1 MKTFSTRTLL
11 AVRRERELVELSI
24 VLYRRL
30 RTATGRE
37 CAELFTH
44 AKNRETIAVIK
55 GLVSA
60 YAALKDAVEIPSEFF
75 TTKILLRISMQIM
88 VVLQA
93 RTRDPIAI
101 FKRIYDILQNV
112 VTGMRQ
118 RELSPRNYA
127 ECRRI
132 SGGAQ

>member
-1 MKTFSTRTLL
+1 MSEPMKTLTPRTLL

-30 RTATGRE
+30 RTDTGRE

-44 AKNRETIAVIK
+44 SKNRETIADIK

-60 YAALKDAVEIPSEFF
+60 YAALKDGAEMPSEFF

-93 RTRDPIAI
+93 R
-101 FKRIYDILQNV
+101 
-112 VTGMRQ
+112 
-118 RELSPRNYA
+118 
-127 ECRRI
+127 
-132 SGGAQ
+132 SGSFPP

>member
-1 MKTFSTRTLL
+1 MKTSSPLTLL

-44 AKNRETIAVIK
+44 SKNRETIADIK

-60 YAALKDAVEIPSEFF
+60 YAALDREGSVGN
-75 TTKILLRISMQIM
+75 ILRVPLKRNS
-88 VVLQA
+88 
-93 RTRDPIAI
+93 TR
-101 FKRIYDILQNV
+101 
-112 VTGMRQ
+112 G
-118 RELSPRNYA
+118 
-127 ECRRI
+127 
-132 SGGAQ
+132 